1 MHKSVLIVDD
11 VELSREILKNAVL
24 SANAEAKTV
33 AVENAYAAINKMRT
47 KKFDLVIMDIMMPN
61 GDGFELLNMIS
72 QLSLSTKIVVIS
84 SLDKTVID
92 LMWKI
97 GKLYEVDIVTALEKP
112 INSKQLTELV
122 AQEFEVPDMSEERK
136 HELACNSNIFQFP
149 IGVYYQTQVNTE
161 TNEIFGIEV
170 GGNWSNDLHSPL
182 LSNHL
187 LPDAEK
193 LKDKKLYNQI
203 VIGKFLH
210 EYRECLC
217 QLPRELSFTLHVEP
231 EHLADSVIMSCLIE
245 LNTISDDH
253 EFCLYLNE
261 IEQLDTMSDVVLEHF
276 NQLLNSGFVLSVGT
290 RDLTE
295 ELIDRAK
302 SQPINQLKLISETTQ
317 QLDFEKKENLFKGL
331 SASAAQAGLSLL
343 CDGVESRALSE
354 ALKSTGL
361 SKQQGILF
369 SGPVAVNE
377 LMSSLAPYHSTRTL
391 EREV

>member
-24 SANAEAKTV
+24 RANAEVKTV

-84 SLDKTVID
+84 SLDKAVID
-92 LMWKI
+92 VMWKI

-122 AQEFEVPDMSEERK
+122 AQELEVLETREERK

-170 GGNWSNDLHSPL
+170 GGNWFNDLNSPL

-187 LPDAEK
+187 LPDVAR

-210 EYRECLC
+210 EYREYLC
-217 QLPRELSFTLHVEP
+217 KLPRELSFTFHVEA
-231 EHLADSVIMSCLIE
+231 EHLADSVLMSCLIE
-245 LNTISDDH
+245 LNQISDNH
-253 EFCLYLNE
+253 EFCLHLNE
-261 IEQLDTMSDVVLEHF
+261 IEQLDKMSDIALEHLK
-276 NQLLNSGFVLSVGT
+276 QLLNSGFALSIGA

-295 ELIDRAK
+295 EIIERAK
-302 SQPINQLKLISETTQ
+302 SNKIKQLKLISDVTR
-317 QLDFEKKENLFKGL
+317 QLDFEKKDNLFIGL
-331 SASAAQAGLSLL
+331 SASAALAGIALL
-343 CDGVESRALSE
+343 CDGIENTALSE
-354 ALKSTGL
+354 ALKSIGL

-369 SGPVAVNE
+369 SGPLAVNE
-377 LMSSLAPYHSTRTL
+377 LMNSLGEYRSPRAL
-391 EREV
+391 EKEA